1 MGNISFFRYRN
12 EYIASQAP
20 LPNTINDFWRMIW
33 TQDCSII
40 AMLIKPNERGT
51 CVYWPSETR
60 KNYEGLIVD
69 LVSEFDMTNYIL
81 REFKLTH
88 NDVSFYFLISITFN
102 LLW

>member
-1 MGNISFFRYRN
+1 
-12 EYIASQAP
+12 
-20 LPNTINDFWRMIW
+20 MIW

-51 CVYWPSETR
+51 YIYWPSENQ

-69 LVSEFDMTNYIL
+69 LASEFDMTHYIL

-88 NDVSFYFLISITFN
+88 NDVSVYFF
-102 LLW
+102 